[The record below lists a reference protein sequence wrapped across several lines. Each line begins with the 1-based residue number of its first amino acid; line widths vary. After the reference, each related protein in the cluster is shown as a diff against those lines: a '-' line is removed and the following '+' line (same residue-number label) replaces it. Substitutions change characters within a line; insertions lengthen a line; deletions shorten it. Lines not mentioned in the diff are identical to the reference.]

1 MGCIR
6 PPFIIHLPA
15 HGKVPKLQR
24 KQPGNNIVVMVHLG
38 LAEDDGP
45 SSEAAAEE
53 NSKSS
58 NEKQTLK
65 NDNDLVNTNDSNT
78 NNSTTT
84 TTTTST
90 QIQQQQQQQ
99 QLIIPK
105 EDPKSIPNDETAFT
119 NTPHFSIKNPFHR
132 SLRDLDLSYRCT
144 ICYQLYN
151 VPVSLYPCLHSF
163 CSLCIRTNL
172 RSQYTGMKRKA
183 ECPLCHVNLLT
194 NGNGGG
200 GGGGG
205 YEKSILQNKAL
216 ENMVDLYKDR
226 VRGTL
231 RESLVRLDVLEWKE
245 KKGALMM
252 GSGNS
257 MMMAADNNADADPKQ
272 QLEEQ
277 KEEPSLQSAS
287 KRARRST
294 ANYQREYSNESSDND
309 DDEKDDDEEATYSDA
324 TATPAVASASAA
336 AAAATTASFNH
347 LTQQHQYHQSS
358 SPRKRKPTVSYHGLK
373 RKKLI
378 ELCQREGLGIN
389 GTDQDLKQ
397 RHADFIMLY
406 NAQCDSQ
413 HPMSENEVA
422 QEIMKQE
429 KCRKRESIEAIQ
441 NGSSNHST
449 YMKRLADNMSSGS
462 GKVTTGSKMVDE
474 EMGNSFKSMIAIIK
488 AKKNGETVDTSMP
501 SCIRSAMVAE
511 NDHFESKPSARIAT
525 ATTMTTTAAGGSTS
539 VAAVAPSK
547 PKSDFPRAT
556 PSKKSMR
563 STSSSSSAAVATT
576 TRATSKPPP
585 KKTTSSTSS
594 AKKSSTKNSTT
605 TTSGMWICQA
615 CTFENNKFIAANALC
630 EMCNTRRPEKE
641 NTMNEVIAIDC

>member
-1 MGCIR
+1 
-6 PPFIIHLPA
+6 
-15 HGKVPKLQR
+15 
-24 KQPGNNIVVMVHLG
+24 MVHLG

-45 SSEAAAEE
+45 SSEDAAE
-53 NSKSS
+53 NTKN

-65 NDNDLVNTNDSNT
+65 NDNDVVTDDSNT
-78 NNSTTT
+78 NNSTAAAS
-84 TTTTST
+84 TTTST
-90 QIQQQQQQQ
+90 QIQQQQQKPQMT
-99 QLIIPK
+99 IPQ

-119 NTPHFSIKNPFHR
+119 ITPHFSTSNPFHR
-132 SLRDLDLSYRCT
+132 SLHDLDLSYRCT

-172 RSQYTGMKRKA
+172 KSQYTGMKRKA
-183 ECPLCHVNLLT
+183 ECPLCNINLL
-194 NGNGGG
+194 NNSGGS
-200 GGGGG
+200 GGGG

-245 KKGALMM
+245 RGGML
-252 GSGNS
+252 GSSSSSSS
-257 MMMAADNNADADPKQ
+257 MMMVAGNNADADPKQ
-272 QLEEQ
+272 QQ
-277 KEEPSLQSAS
+277 EEPSLQSSS

-294 ANYQREYSNESSDND
+294 ANYQREYSNESSD
-309 DDEKDDDEEATYSDA
+309 DEDEKKDDDEEVTYNDA
-324 TATPAVASASAA
+324 TATPAVASAAASTAA
-336 AAAATTASFNH
+336 AVSFNH
-347 LTQQHQYHQSS
+347 LTQQHQHQS
-358 SPRKRKPTVSYHGLK
+358 SPRKRKPTISYHGLK

-389 GTDQDLKQ
+389 GTDQDIKQ

-413 HPMSENEVA
+413 HPMSEREVA

-429 KCRKRESIEAIQ
+429 KCRKRESVEAMQ

-449 YMKRLADNMSSGS
+449 YMKRLVDNITSGS
-462 GKVTTGSKMVDE
+462 GKATTGSKKVDE
-474 EMGNSFKSMIAIIK
+474 EMGNSFKSMIANIK
-488 AKKNGETVDTSMP
+488 AKKNGEEVDTSMP
-501 SCIRSAMVAE
+501 SCIRSAMAAE
-511 NDHFESKPSARIAT
+511 NDHFDSKPAARFAA
-525 ATTMTTTAAGGSTS
+525 ATTTTTAAGGSTS
-539 VAAVAPSK
+539 VVAAVAQSK
-547 PKSDFPRAT
+547 PKSDIPRAT

-563 STSSSSSAAVATT
+563 STSSSATSTT
-576 TRATSKPPP
+576 TRATSKQQAQ
-585 KKTTSSTSS
+585 KTTSSS
-594 AKKSSTKNSTT
+594 AKKSSTKNTT
-605 TTSGMWICQA
+605 TTTLGMWICQA
-615 CTFENNKFIAANALC
+615 CTFENHKFIAANALC

>member
-1 MGCIR
+1 
-6 PPFIIHLPA
+6 
-15 HGKVPKLQR
+15 
-24 KQPGNNIVVMVHLG
+24 MVHLG

-45 SSEAAAEE
+45 SSENKEAAAE
-53 NSKSS
+53 NSTSTKNN
-58 NEKQTLK
+58 NEKQKLK
-65 NDNDLVNTNDSNT
+65 NDNDVVTDDSNT
-78 NNSTTT
+78 NYSTTSTTT
-84 TTTTST
+84 TAATST

-99 QLIIPK
+99 LVVPK

-119 NTPHFSIKNPFHR
+119 NTPHFSINNPFHR

-144 ICYQLYN
+144 ICYQIYN

-183 ECPLCHVNLLT
+183 DCPLCHVNLLT
-194 NGNGGG
+194 NGGGFG
-200 GGGGG
+200 SGGG

-216 ENMVDLYKDR
+216 ENMVDLYKER
-226 VRGTL
+226 VRGSL

-245 KKGALMM
+245 KG
-252 GSGNS
+252 
-257 MMMAADNNADADPKQ
+257 MMAADNNADADSKQ
-272 QLEEQ
+272 QQEQ
-277 KEEPSLQSAS
+277 KEEPSLQSSS

-309 DDEKDDDEEATYSDA
+309 DEKDDASNDA
-324 TATPAVASASAA
+324 TATPAVASAAAPTAA
-336 AAAATTASFNH
+336 AAASFNH
-347 LTQQHQYHQSS
+347 LTQQQHQHQSS
-358 SPRKRKPTVSYHGLK
+358 LRKRKPTISYHGLK

-413 HPMSENEVA
+413 HPMSESEVA

-429 KCRKRESIEAIQ
+429 RCRKRESIEAIQ

-449 YMKRLADNMSSGS
+449 YMKRLADNITSGS
-462 GKVTTGSKMVDE
+462 GKVTTGSKKVDE
-474 EMGNSFKSMIAIIK
+474 EMGNSFKSMIADIN
-488 AKKNGETVDTSMP
+488 AMKNGEAVDKSMP

-511 NDHFESKPSARIAT
+511 NDHFDSKPSARIA
-525 ATTMTTTAAGGSTS
+525 AATMTTSAAAGGSTS
-539 VAAVAPSK
+539 VAAVASSK
-547 PKSDFPRAT
+547 PKSDISRAT

-563 STSSSSSAAVATT
+563 STSSSSSSSAAAATT
-576 TRATSKPPP
+576 TRVTSKPPP
-585 KKTTSSTSS
+585 QKTTSSSS
-594 AKKSSTKNSTT
+594 AKKSSTKNTST

-615 CTFENNKFIAANALC
+615 CTFENHKFIAANALC

>member
-1 MGCIR
+1 
-6 PPFIIHLPA
+6 
-15 HGKVPKLQR
+15 
-24 KQPGNNIVVMVHLG
+24 
-38 LAEDDGP
+38 
-45 SSEAAAEE
+45 
-53 NSKSS
+53 
-58 NEKQTLK
+58 
-65 NDNDLVNTNDSNT
+65 
-78 NNSTTT
+78 
-84 TTTTST
+84 
-90 QIQQQQQQQ
+90 
-99 QLIIPK
+99 
-105 EDPKSIPNDETAFT
+105 
-119 NTPHFSIKNPFHR
+119 
-132 SLRDLDLSYRCT
+132 
-144 ICYQLYN
+144 
-151 VPVSLYPCLHSF
+151 
-163 CSLCIRTNL
+163 
-172 RSQYTGMKRKA
+172 MKREA
-183 ECPLCHVNLLT
+183 DCPLCHVNLLT
-194 NGNGGG
+194 NGNGSSS
-200 GGGGG
+200 GG

-245 KKGALMM
+245 KEGAMM
-252 GSGNS
+252 RGSGS
-257 MMMAADNNADADPKQ
+257 SSSMMAAGNHADAPPKQ
-272 QLEEQ
+272 RQLEEQ
-277 KEEPSLQSAS
+277 KEQLSLQSSS

-309 DDEKDDDEEATYSDA
+309 DDEKDDDEEVTYNDA
-324 TATPAVASASAA
+324 TATPAAASAA
-336 AAAATTASFNH
+336 AAPTASFNH
-347 LTQQHQYHQSS
+347 LTQQHQQQS
-358 SPRKRKPTVSYHGLK
+358 SPRKRKPTISYHGLK

-413 HPMSENEVA
+413 HPMSETEVA

-449 YMKRLADNMSSGS
+449 YMKRLADNMTSDS
-462 GKVTTGSKMVDE
+462 GKVTTGSKKVDE
-474 EMGNSFKSMIAIIK
+474 EMGNSFKSMIVNIK
-488 AKKNGETVDTSMP
+488 AKKNGETVDESMP

-511 NDHFESKPSARIAT
+511 NDHFDSKPSARIAA
-525 ATTMTTTAAGGSTS
+525 ATTTTTAAATAAAGGSTS

-547 PKSDFPRAT
+547 PKSDIPRAT

-563 STSSSSSAAVATT
+563 STSSSSAAATT
-576 TRATSKPPP
+576 TRATSKQQSQ
-585 KKTTSSTSS
+585 KTTSSS
-594 AKKSSTKNSTT
+594 AKKASTKNTTT

-615 CTFENNKFIAANALC
+615 CTFENHKFIAANALC

>member
-1 MGCIR
+1 
-6 PPFIIHLPA
+6 
-15 HGKVPKLQR
+15 
-24 KQPGNNIVVMVHLG
+24 MVHLG

-53 NSKSS
+53 NSKSSS

-90 QIQQQQQQQ
+90 QIQQQQQ
-99 QLIIPK
+99 LIIPK

-119 NTPHFSIKNPFHR
+119 NTPHFSISNPFHR

-194 NGNGGG
+194 NGNGSG

-252 GSGNS
+252 MGSGNS
-257 MMMAADNNADADPKQ
+257 MMMAAADNNADADPKQ
-272 QLEEQ
+272 QQGEE
-277 KEEPSLQSAS
+277 EEPSLQSAS

-294 ANYQREYSNESSDND
+294 ANYQREYSNESGDGD

-336 AAAATTASFNH
+336 AAPTTASFNH
-347 LTQQHQYHQSS
+347 LTKQQQQHQSS

-429 KCRKRESIEAIQ
+429 KCRKRESMEAIQ

-462 GKVTTGSKMVDE
+462 GKVTTGSKKVDE

-488 AKKNGETVDTSMP
+488 AKKNGETVDTNMP

-511 NDHFESKPSARIAT
+511 NDHFESKPSAT
-525 ATTMTTTAAGGSTS
+525 TTTAAGGSTRD

-576 TRATSKPPP
+576 TRATSKQQPQ
-585 KKTTSSTSS
+585 KTTSSSSTSS
-594 AKKSSTKNSTT
+594 AKKSSTKKST
-605 TTSGMWICQA
+605 
-615 CTFENNKFIAANALC
+615 
-630 EMCNTRRPEKE
+630 
-641 NTMNEVIAIDC
+641 

>member
-1 MGCIR
+1 
-6 PPFIIHLPA
+6 
-15 HGKVPKLQR
+15 
-24 KQPGNNIVVMVHLG
+24 MVHLG

-45 SSEAAAEE
+45 SSQDAAE
-53 NSKSS
+53 NSKSGS

-65 NDNDLVNTNDSNT
+65 NDNDLVTDDSNT
-78 NNSTTT
+78 NNS
-84 TTTTST
+84 
-90 QIQQQQQQQ
+90 
-99 QLIIPK
+99 IPK

-119 NTPHFSIKNPFHR
+119 ITPHFSTSNPFHR
-132 SLRDLDLSYRCT
+132 SLHDLDLSYRCT

-172 RSQYTGMKRKA
+172 KSQYTGMKRKA
-183 ECPLCHVNLLT
+183 ECPLCNINLL
-194 NGNGGG
+194 NNSGGS
-200 GGGGG
+200 GGGG

-245 KKGALMM
+245 RGGML
-252 GSGNS
+252 GSSSSS
-257 MMMAADNNADADPKQ
+257 MMMMVADNNADVDPKQ
-272 QLEEQ
+272 QQ
-277 KEEPSLQSAS
+277 EEPSLQSSS

-294 ANYQREYSNESSDND
+294 ANYQREYSNESSD
-309 DDEKDDDEEATYSDA
+309 DEDEKKDDDEEVTYNDA
-324 TATPAVASASAA
+324 TATPAVALAA
-336 AAAATTASFNH
+336 ASTATSFNH
-347 LTQQHQYHQSS
+347 LTQQNQHQS
-358 SPRKRKPTVSYHGLK
+358 SPRKRKPTISYHGLK

-389 GTDQDLKQ
+389 GIDQDLKQ

-413 HPMSENEVA
+413 HPMSEREVA

-429 KCRKRESIEAIQ
+429 KCRKRESVEAMQ

-449 YMKRLADNMSSGS
+449 YMKRLVDNITSGS
-462 GKVTTGSKMVDE
+462 GKATTGSKKVDE
-474 EMGNSFKSMIAIIK
+474 EMGNSFKSMIANIK
-488 AKKNGETVDTSMP
+488 AKKNGEEVDTSMP
-501 SCIRSAMVAE
+501 SCIRSAMAAE
-511 NDHFESKPSARIAT
+511 NDHFDSKPAARIAVD
-525 ATTMTTTAAGGSTS
+525 TTMTTAAGGSTS
-539 VAAVAPSK
+539 VVAAVAQSK
-547 PKSDFPRAT
+547 PKSDIPRAT

-563 STSSSSSAAVATT
+563 STSSSAATPTT
-576 TRATSKPPP
+576 TRATSKQQAQ
-585 KKTTSSTSS
+585 KTTSSS

-615 CTFENNKFIAANALC
+615 CTFENHKFIAANALC